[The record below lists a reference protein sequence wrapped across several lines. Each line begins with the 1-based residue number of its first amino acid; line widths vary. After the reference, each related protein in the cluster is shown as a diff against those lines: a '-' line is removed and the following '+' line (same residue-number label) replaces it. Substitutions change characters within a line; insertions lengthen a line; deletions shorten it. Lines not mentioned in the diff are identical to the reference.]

1 MRLDVKY
8 PCLVRKRDCKTK
20 VHVSIEPEGL
30 DKYGRHPE
38 AIEADL
44 LCNYQE
50 KAKTVLTAEKKLIQV
65 SGTALFPG
73 DIAPDVPAI
82 SGGTLEVFGVK
93 RRIAQGT
100 KARNP
105 DATVNYTKLEVV

>member
-1 MRLDVKY
+1 MKF
-8 PCLVRKRDCKTK
+8 PCLIRKKDCKTP

-30 DKYGRHPE
+30 DKYGEQP
-38 AIEADL
+38 ACIETDL
-44 LCNYQE
+44 YCNYQE
-50 KAKTVLTAEKKLIQV
+50 KARTIMTAEKKLVQV

-82 SGGTLEVFGVK
+82 SGGTIEVFGTK
-93 RRIAQGT
+93 RRIVQGV

-105 DATVNYTKLEVV
+105 DATVNYTRLEVE